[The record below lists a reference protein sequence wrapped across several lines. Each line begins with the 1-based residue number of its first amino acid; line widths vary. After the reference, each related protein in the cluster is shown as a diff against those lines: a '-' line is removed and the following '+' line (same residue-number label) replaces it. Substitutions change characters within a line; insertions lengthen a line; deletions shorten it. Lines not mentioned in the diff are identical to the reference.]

1 MNELPLSSRCELV
14 YYWVRGFILF
24 SQIKYPEIQTL
35 RAFRDQRL

>member
-24 SQIKYPEIQTL
+24 SQIKYPEIQIST
-35 RAFRDQRL
+35 FRDQRL